1 MDYTSILN
9 TINSNI
15 LSLNASL
22 NSLYQIGCYV
32 FYGIVIL
39 IALNIIKGV

>member
-15 LSLNASL
+15 LSLKTSIDNV
-22 NSLYQIGCYV
+22 YQVGCYV
-32 FYGIVIL
+32 FFGIVIL